1 MTKTLTS
8 NTQAILEIVR
18 AADNHPTA
26 QEIYDA
32 VRRTRPHI
40 GLASVYRILRVL
52 VEQGEIKEI
61 GVGEEGRRYDGH
73 LARHDHAVCTDC
85 GALIDLPTEIVL
97 SQEHLQVAARTAGIE
112 LESHEVRLY
121 GRCANCQARRS
132 QS

>member
-1 MTKTLTS
+1 MTKTITS

-40 GLASVYRILRVL
+40 GLASVYRILRAL
-52 VEQGEIKEI
+52 VERGEIKEI
-61 GVGEEGRRYDGH
+61 GSSEESHRYDGH
-73 LARHDHAVCTDC
+73 LARHDHAVCTNC
-85 GALIDLPTEIVL
+85 GALIDLSTEIAL
-97 SQEHLQVAARTAGIE
+97 SREQLQAAARTAGIE

-121 GRCANCQARRS
+121 GHCANCQARHN
-132 QS
+132 QP

>member
-26 QEIYDA
+26 QEIY
-32 VRRTRPHI
+32 
-40 GLASVYRILRVL
+40 
-52 VEQGEIKEI
+52 
-61 GVGEEGRRYDGH
+61 VGEEGRRYDGH